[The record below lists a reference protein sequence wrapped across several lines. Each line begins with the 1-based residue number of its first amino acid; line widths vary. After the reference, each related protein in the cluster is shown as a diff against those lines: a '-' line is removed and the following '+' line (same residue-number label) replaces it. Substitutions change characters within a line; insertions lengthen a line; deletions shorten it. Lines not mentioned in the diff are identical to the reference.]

1 MKKSLIDKK
10 ELVPDK
16 TKVMVFYYNPDGKR
30 TCVTGLF
37 RRLTDTQIMVINKY
51 QIVTFD
57 LDKVVGVQVLEP
69 RRPKTV

>member
-1 MKKSLIDKK
+1 
-10 ELVPDK
+10 
-16 TKVMVFYYNPDGKR
+16 MVFYYKPDGKR

-51 QIVTFD
+51 QIVTSD
-57 LDKVVGVQVLEP
+57 LDKVVGVQVLEA